1 MRLVDRYI
9 LREMLSSLGLGLLLF
24 TLVLF
29 AGRLLKLMEL
39 MVTRGVPTGTVLTL
53 FLYLLPS
60 FLVITVPMAVLLAAL
75 SAYGRLA
82 GDNEVLALRAAGW
95 SLYRLIVPGLLLGGL
110 AAVVGV
116 SLSLVAL
123 PWGNHGFR
131 DLLFRLSRTKATLAL
146 TEGLF
151 SAELNGLILYVQEVD
166 DETGE
171 LKGIFVAD
179 ARDPRQPREILAA
192 RGRLLGEEASGAVTL
207 TLEEGALHSKPAAD
221 PDRYRLVT
229 FRRYDMRLDLG
240 APGAGTDR
248 ERSPREMTLAEL
260 ADAIRRAEGS
270 GREAAAF
277 AFQVH
282 QKFANPVAAL
292 VFVLVGAPL
301 GIQVRRSGRGASL
314 ALSVLIAL
322 AYYLLMVAGEGLA
335 TQGRV
340 PAAVGAWLPNA
351 TIGGLGLALLLLGG
365 QEGRLGSLLPWGRAG
380 HAHS

>member
-1 MRLVDRYI
+1 MRIVDRYI
-9 LREMLSSLGLGLLLF
+9 LREMVSSLALGLLLF

-39 MVTRGVPTGTVLTL
+39 IVTRGVPAGMVLTL

-60 FLVITVPMAVLLAAL
+60 FLVITVPMAVLLGTL

-82 GDNEVLALRAAGW
+82 ADNEVLALRTAGW
-95 SLYRLIVPGLLLGGL
+95 SLYRLIVPALLLGM
-110 AAVVGV
+110 AAAAAGAY
-116 SLSLVAL
+116 LSLVAL
-123 PWGNHGFR
+123 PWGTQGFR

-171 LKGIFVAD
+171 LRGIFVAD
-179 ARDPRQPREILAA
+179 AQDPRHPRETLAA
-192 RGRLLGEEASGAVTL
+192 RGRLKGEGEAGGVTL
-207 TLEEGALHSKPAAD
+207 ALEEGSLHSRLAAD
-221 PDRYRLVT
+221 PARYRLVT
-229 FRRYDMRLDLG
+229 FRRYEMRLDL
-240 APGAGTDR
+240 AAQGAGADR
-248 ERSPREMTLAEL
+248 ERSPRELTLTEL
-260 ADAIRRAEGS
+260 TQAIRKAEES
-270 GREAAAF
+270 GRSAAAF
-277 AFQVH
+277 TFQVH
-282 QKFANPVAAL
+282 QRFANLAAAL

-314 ALSVLIAL
+314 ALSVLVAL

-340 PAAVGAWLPNA
+340 PAAVGAWLPNGVVGA
-351 TIGGLGLALLLLGG
+351 LGLVLLLLGG
-365 QEGRLGSLLPWGRAG
+365 QEGRLESLIPWRG
-380 HAHS
+380 HAHP

>member
-9 LREMLSSLGLGLLLF
+9 LREMLSSLALGLFLF

-39 MVTRGVPTGTVLTL
+39 IVTRGVPAGVVLTL

-60 FLVITVPMAVLLAAL
+60 FLVITVPMAVLLSTL

-82 GDNEVLALRAAGW
+82 ADNEILALRAAGW
-95 SLYRLIVPGLLLGGL
+95 SLYRLIVPALLLGM
-110 AAVVGV
+110 AAAAAGAY
-116 SLSLVAL
+116 LSLVAL
-123 PWGNHGFR
+123 PWGTQGFR

-166 DETGE
+166 DDTGE
-171 LKGIFVAD
+171 LRGIFVAD
-179 ARDPRQPREILAA
+179 AQDPRHPREILAA
-192 RGRLLGEEASGAVTL
+192 RGRLEGEGEAGTVTL
-207 TLEEGALHSKPAAD
+207 ALEEGSLHSRPAAD
-221 PDRYRLVT
+221 PARYRLVT
-229 FRRYDMRLDLG
+229 FRRYEMQLDLA

-248 ERSPREMTLAEL
+248 ERSPRELTLAEL
-260 ADAIRRAEGS
+260 TQAIRKAEES
-270 GREAAAF
+270 GRSAAAF
-277 AFQVH
+277 TFQVH
-282 QKFANPVAAL
+282 QRFANPAAAL

-314 ALSVLIAL
+314 ALSVLVAL

-340 PAAVGAWLPNA
+340 PAAVGAWLPNLVVGA
-351 TIGGLGLALLLLGG
+351 LGLVLLLLGG
-365 QEGRLGSLLPWGRAG
+365 QEGRLESLIPWRG
-380 HAHS
+380 HAHP

>member
-39 MVTRGVPTGTVLTL
+39 IVTRGVPTGTVLTL

-95 SLYRLIVPGLLLGGL
+95 SLYRLIVPALLLGGL
-110 AAVVGV
+110 AAAVGTY
-116 SLSLVAL
+116 LSLVAL

-166 DETGE
+166 DEKGE

-192 RGRLLGEEASGAVTL
+192 RGRLLGEEATGVVTL
-207 TLEEGALHSKPAAD
+207 TLEEGALHSRPPAD

-229 FRRYDMRLDLG
+229 FRRYDMRLDLSALG
-240 APGAGTDR
+240 GGLDR

-260 ADAIRRAEGS
+260 AEATRRAEGS
-270 GREAAAF
+270 GQAAAF

-335 TQGRV
+335 SQGRV
-340 PAAVGAWLPNA
+340 SAAAGAWLPNA
-351 TIGGLGLALLLLGG
+351 AIGGLGLALLLLGG
-365 QEGRLGSLLPWGRAG
+365 QERRLGSLLPWRRAG
-380 HAHS
+380 HAHP

>member
-1 MRLVDRYI
+1 MRIVDRYI

-24 TLVLF
+24 TVVLF
-29 AGRLLKLMEL
+29 TGRLMKLMEL
-39 MVTRGVPTGTVLTL
+39 IVTRGVPAEMVLTL

-60 FLVITVPMAVLLAAL
+60 FLVITVPMAVLLGTL

-82 GDNEVLALRAAGW
+82 ADSEVLALRTAGW
-95 SLYRLIVPGLLLGGL
+95 SLYRLIVPALLLGMT
-110 AAVVGV
+110 AVVVGAT
-116 SLSLVAL
+116 LSLVAL

-151 SAELNGLILYVQEVD
+151 SAELNGLILYAQEVD
-166 DETGE
+166 DEKGE

-179 ARDPRQPREILAA
+179 ARDPLHPREILAA
-192 RGRLLGEEASGAVTL
+192 RGRLHGEGAATGVTL
-207 TLEEGALHSKPAAD
+207 ALEEGTLHSRPAAD
-221 PDRYRLVT
+221 PARYRLVA
-229 FRRYDMRLDLG
+229 FRSYEMRLDLA
-240 APGAGTDR
+240 APGAGMNR
-248 ERSPREMTLAEL
+248 ERSPREMTLTEL
-260 ADAIRRAEGS
+260 AQAIREAEGS
-270 GREAAAF
+270 GRSAAAF
-277 AFQVH
+277 AFQIH
-282 QKFANPVAAL
+282 QKFANPAAAL

-340 PAAVGAWLPNA
+340 PAAVGAWLPNVV
-351 TIGGLGLALLLLGG
+351 TGGLGLALLLLGG
-365 QEGRLGSLLPWGRAG
+365 QEWRFGSLIPWGGRG